1 MRRQLVRLLEVL
13 PRLRT
18 RAVLLQCERE
28 SVVRL
33 GVVGRKLDR
42 L

>member
-28 SVVRL
+28 ER
-33 GVVGRKLDR
+33 GAPRR
-42 L
+42 CRAQA